1 MAHIRVPYPKEPERR
16 QALLDRALSLFGH
29 YGTHEGTTEAGSFQA
44 STPVGG
50 VAGTYRSLE
59 DSSELEVK
67 LTKKPWVVPTSLI
80 EHELRKF
87 VAQV

>member
-1 MAHIRVPYPKEPERR
+1 MTHIRVPYPKESERR
-16 QALLDRALSLFGH
+16 QAILDRALGLLGH
-29 YGTHEGTTEAGSFQA
+29 YGTHEGTIEAGSFQA
-44 STPVGG
+44 STPLGG

-59 DSSELEVK
+59 ETSELEVE
-67 LTKKPWVVPTSLI
+67 LTEKPWMVPMHLI